1 MHISSGFQFVLISQC
16 AAGGKGQITPR
27 REPCASLV
35 SEITLQAYPHIGCCC
50 NFPFAAIKFGEIE
63 LDIISMQFTATVI
76 QGLFRVCCGGDRKGS
91 GSEHCRVLRR
101 NIAVAG
107 RDSDIASLSLATGE
121 VNTAAR

>member
-1 MHISSGFQFVLISQC
+1 M
-16 AAGGKGQITPR
+16 
-27 REPCASLV
+27 
-35 SEITLQAYPHIGCCC
+35 SEITLQAYPHIGRCC

-63 LDIISMQFTATVI
+63 LDIIGMQFTAAVI

-107 RDSDIASLSLATGE
+107 RYSDSAGGSLATGQI
-121 VNTAAR
+121 NPATR

>member
-1 MHISSGFQFVLISQC
+1 M
-16 AAGGKGQITPR
+16 
-27 REPCASLV
+27 
-35 SEITLQAYPHIGCCC
+35 SEITLQPHPHIGRCG

-91 GSEHCRVLRR
+91 GSEHRRVLRR
-101 NIAVAG
+101 NIAIVG
-107 RDSDIASLSLATGE
+107 CYSDIASLSLATGE